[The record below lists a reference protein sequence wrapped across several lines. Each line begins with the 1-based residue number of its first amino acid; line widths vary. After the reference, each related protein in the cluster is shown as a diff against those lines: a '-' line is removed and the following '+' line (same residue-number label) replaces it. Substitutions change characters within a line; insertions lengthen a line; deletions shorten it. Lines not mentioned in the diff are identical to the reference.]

1 MRASRNKGVALI
13 SVLLVVVVG
22 TILAV
27 RMTTSQ
33 SLSASR
39 AGTQT
44 INAQAREYALGGEE
58 LARQILGEDMQNPE
72 SAGRDHLAEPWADP
86 NLQFEFEDGEV
97 SLVIEDLQGL
107 INLNAITGANGSR
120 TAQWLRDYL
129 DELQVDRALW
139 DRIYDWMDDDNVV
152 RSLGAEE
159 FDYLALQQ
167 PYRPA
172 DGPIADVSEL
182 RLLLDMSPEIFDVVQ
197 GGLTALPINYAFMN
211 VNTAPPIVLQSLS
224 PKLTLAE
231 AEAMV
236 VSRDADGG
244 YATIAAFLRQ
254 PELAGLGIAPTGLGV
269 QSRYFRVQV
278 RARYL
283 DRYAYLTSV
292 IERNPTLGVM
302 QVIFRDH
309 SRRFRPVFDEN
320 QEDQDTEPGEGVLD
334 V

>member
-1 MRASRNKGVALI
+1 MRVSRNRGIALI
-13 SVLLVVVVG
+13 SVLLVVVVA
-22 TILAV
+22 TVLAV
-27 RMTTSQ
+27 RMITSQ

-72 SAGRDHLAEPWADP
+72 SAGRDHLAERWADP
-86 NLQFEFEDGEV
+86 NLQFEFENGEV
-97 SLVIEDLQGL
+97 SLLIEDLQGL
-107 INLNAITGANGSR
+107 LNLNAMTGDNGSR

-129 DELQVDRALW
+129 DELQVDRALL
-139 DRIYDWMDDDNVV
+139 DRIYDWLDDDNVV
-152 RSLGAEE
+152 RTLGAEE
-159 FDYLALQQ
+159 FDYLALQR

-172 DGPIADVSEL
+172 DGPITDISEL
-182 RLLLDMSPEIFDVVQ
+182 RLLLDMSPEVFDAIR
-197 GGLTALPINYAFMN
+197 GGLTVLPINYTFMN

-236 VSRDADGG
+236 LSRDTDGG
-244 YATIAAFLRQ
+244 YATLAAFLRQ
-254 PELAGLGIAPTGLGV
+254 PELAGLGIAPAGLGV

-283 DRYAYLTSV
+283 DRYSYLTSV

-302 QVIFRDH
+302 QVIYRNH
-309 SRRFRPVFDEN
+309 SRRFQPVFDEK
-320 QEDQDTEPGEGVLD
+320 QDQDHGPGDEVGD